1 MTMRN
6 ADLPAYPVDQRGA
19 HDIGMGQIIGL
30 PEGHPDRER
39 TYIEAV
45 AKAATGLT
53 KREAA
58 AIAAMQGMLANP
70 DAQMVQFD
78 EERIARAAISHAD
91 ALLRELE
98 D

>member
-1 MTMRN
+1 MN
-6 ADLPAYPVDQRGA
+6 DA
-19 HDIGMGQIIGL
+19 
-30 PEGHPDRER
+30 EF
-39 TYIEAV
+39 
-45 AKAATGLT
+45 
-53 KREAA
+53 
-58 AIAAMQGMLANP
+58 IAAMQGMLANP